1 MSTSLRRAATSWKPT
16 GQGEVGVLP
25 LRLVGSRRERELSG
39 LLDDGSVVA
48 LEVHR

>member
-1 MSTSLRRAATSWKPT
+1 MAKHLEADWS
-16 GQGEVGVLP
+16 GGVGVLP
-25 LRLVGSRRERELSG
+25 LRLVESRRERELSE